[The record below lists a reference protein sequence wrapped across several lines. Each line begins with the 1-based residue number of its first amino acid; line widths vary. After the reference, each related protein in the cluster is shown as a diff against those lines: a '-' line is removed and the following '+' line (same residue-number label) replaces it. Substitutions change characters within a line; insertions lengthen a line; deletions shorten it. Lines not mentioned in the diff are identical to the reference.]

1 MRWNAGEILFVIL
14 AAAYVAL
21 GIYGK
26 WRKLKEDFLIE
37 RERRL
42 GLAAAE
48 AETEP
53 TNPKASPN

>member
-1 MRWNAGEILFVIL
+1 MKWNAGEILFVVL

-26 WRKLKEDFLIE
+26 WRKLKEDYLIE

-48 AETEP
+48 AERTD
-53 TNPKASPN
+53 SDYL